1 MGFCNLR
8 HKLHEM
14 SKGKFIVFEGAD
26 GTGKSTHVK
35 MLVEYLHTKGIDVV
49 LTEEPT
55 KGEIGKEIR
64 EVLGDKKDATP
75 KKLTELFTQDRK
87 EHVENVISP
96 MLEKGKI
103 VICDRYYYSTIAYQS
118 TQGVDKDWISELNSF
133 VPEPDLVVVITISP
147 EEAQTRMH
155 HREKEVFEVLH
166 FQEKVQAEL
175 LALANG
181 DHKKLSV
188 PGKKWE
194 VVSNVEDAN
203 TVQKKIQE
211 LVEKTLQ

>member
-1 MGFCNLR
+1 M
-8 HKLHEM
+8 
-14 SKGKFIVFEGAD
+14 KGTFIVFEGAD

-35 MLVEYLHTKGIDVV
+35 LLVDHLRAKGLDVI

-64 EVLGDKKDATP
+64 EVLGGKKEASP
-75 KKLTELFTQDRK
+75 KEITELFTKDRK
-87 EHVENVISP
+87 EHVEKVIAP
-96 MLEKGKI
+96 MLEEGKT

-118 TQGVDKDWISELNSF
+118 TQGVDKDWISKLNAF

-175 LALANG
+175 LALAEG
-181 DHKKLSV
+181 EHKKLSV
-188 PGKKWE
+188 PGKDWE
-194 VVSNVEDAN
+194 IVSNVEDLE

-211 LVEKTLQ
+211 LVGKKLQ